1 MKYMMYAFLFVCFI
15 TNSIFADGPTIAN
28 SLEDAMMEAE
38 MTKQKIV
45 AVFSAGWCGPCNQL
59 KKDLAN
65 NLSIL
70 DECIYV
76 RIDIDARKDLKQS
89 YGVRTIPD
97 IRIIENGFQIKR
109 KVGYNNIKELEKW
122 LKN

>member
-1 MKYMMYAFLFVCFI
+1 MKYYIYSLFLFMI
-15 TNSIFADGPTIAN
+15 SLSPIFADGPTIAN

-45 AVFSAGWCGPCNQL
+45 AVFSATWCGPCNQL

-65 NLSIL
+65 NLNIL
-70 DECIYV
+70 EDCIYV
-76 RIDIDARKDLKQS
+76 RIDIDQRRDLKRS
-89 YGVRTIPD
+89 YNVRTIPD
-97 IRIIENGFQIKR
+97 IMIIENGFQTKR
-109 KVGYNNIKELEKW
+109 KTGYNNLKDFHNW